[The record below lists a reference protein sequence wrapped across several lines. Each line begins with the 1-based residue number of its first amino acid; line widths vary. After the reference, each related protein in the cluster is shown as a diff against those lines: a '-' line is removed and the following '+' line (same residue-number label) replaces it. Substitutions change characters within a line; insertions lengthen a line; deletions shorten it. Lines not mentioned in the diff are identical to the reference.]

1 MIKKKVFVQKQ
12 WKVIVLSMERDSIV
26 SVENNEAILEQF
38 SVFTVLTMYDWLE
51 SFAENYSYTE

>member
-12 WKVIVLSMERDSIV
+12 WKVMVMSMERDSIV

-38 SVFTVLTMYDWLE
+38 SVFTVLTMDDWLE
-51 SFAENYSYTE
+51 SFAENYSYTL